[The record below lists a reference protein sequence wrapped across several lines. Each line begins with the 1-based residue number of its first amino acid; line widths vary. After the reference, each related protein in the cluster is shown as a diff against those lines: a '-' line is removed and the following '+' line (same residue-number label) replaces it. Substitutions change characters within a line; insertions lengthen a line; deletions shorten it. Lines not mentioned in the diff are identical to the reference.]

1 MSEIWREPL
10 LHFLVLGA
18 GLFIAYGALHGE
30 DVESDPQ
37 VILVDREHLLTFM
50 QYRARSFDAARF
62 DAMLD
67 ALSPAERGRLT
78 KDYVR
83 EEALVREA
91 KALQLDRNDYVAR
104 RRLIQQLEFI
114 TRGFAEQNLLLS
126 EQQVQQY
133 YREHRTEYAVEP
145 KVTFAH
151 VFFSSEQHGVARA
164 EALARAE
171 LSLLNR
177 RRARFADAPAHGE
190 RFLYHVNYV
199 QREPAEVASHFGG
212 AMQAQLFAL
221 EPIDRTWRGP
231 FESAYGF
238 HLVLL
243 VARQSGFVPPL
254 AEIRERVERSARQ
267 ALLDMRLEN
276 ALDAIVQGYS
286 VRVQPIGIG

>member
-1 MSEIWREPL
+1 MREIWREPL
-10 LHFLVLGA
+10 LHFLLLGA
-18 GLFIAYGALHGE
+18 GLFIAYDTLHR
-30 DVESDPQ
+30 DDAESDPQ
-37 VILVDREHLLTFM
+37 VIVVDRERLLTFI

-67 ALSPAERGRLT
+67 ELPADARGRLI

-83 EEALVREA
+83 EEALYREA
-91 KALQLDRNDYVAR
+91 KALQLDRNDYLAR

-114 TRGFAEQNLLLS
+114 THGFAEQHLQLS
-126 EQQVQQY
+126 EEQVQRY
-133 YREHRTEYAVEP
+133 YQEHRAEYAVEP

-151 VFFSSEQHGVARA
+151 VFFSSERHGTAQA
-164 EALARAE
+164 EVLARAE

-177 RRARFADAPAHGE
+177 RRARFDEAPARGE

-221 EPIDRTWRGP
+221 EPSDRTWRGP
-231 FESAYGF
+231 FESPYGF

-243 VARQSGFVPPL
+243 VGRQAGYVPPL
-254 AEIRERVERSARQ
+254 EEIRDRVERSARQ
-267 ALLDMRLEN
+267 ALLDMRFEK
-276 ALDAIVQGYS
+276 ALDAIVQSYTI
-286 VRVQPIGIG
+286 RVQPIEGG

>member
-18 GLFIAYGALHGE
+18 GLFIVYGALHGE

-67 ALSPAERGRLT
+67 ALSPAERGRLI

-151 VFFSSEQHGVARA
+151 VFFSSERRGAARA

-177 RRARFADAPAHGE
+177 RRARFAEAPAHGE

-221 EPIDRTWRGP
+221 EPSDRTWRGP

-254 AEIRERVERSARQ
+254 EEIRERVERSARQ
-267 ALLDMRLEN
+267 ALLDMRFEK

-286 VRVQPIGIG
+286 VRIQPIGIG